1 MSPDA
6 KTNLSDVATD
16 PQLLSAM
23 VGLSESRSMAGLA
36 DPDQLG
42 IVVLPFANL
51 SGDSSQQY
59 LSDGIT
65 EDIIIRLARFKELKV
80 AARTAAFRFQGD
92 DINSR
97 DAARLLGARYVVKG
111 TALKNGSRLIISCQ
125 LLEALT
131 GNLLWGERYDRETA
145 DVFLVQDEVIGRI
158 VTALGGRVVAAGAT
172 SIRRK
177 PTEIWSAYDFFLRGR
192 DLCNAGNESASE
204 AFFVK
209 AIKLDPDFALAHA
222 WHAIA
227 LIGMFWTNADQVK
240 LNQAFQ
246 SASAALVLDP
256 NEAAAHH
263 TAGMALNYLRKFDR
277 SAFHFGRAIELNP
290 LDVNIRGDYA
300 NLLLHIGRNA
310 DALSMI
316 EEALKRDPY
325 PPAWLHN
332 AHGKIL
338 FFAKRF
344 KDAIS
349 TLENGNV
356 YHYRTHGFLAA
367 SHQIL
372 GNFEDARREV
382 GLMKE
387 SNVNVSFAQF
397 RATLAFA
404 DLTVLDFF
412 LEALRD
418 AGFDG

>member
-1 MSPDA
+1 MSADA

-36 DPDQLG
+36 EPDQLG
-42 IVVLPFANL
+42 IVVLPFTNL
-51 SGDSSQQY
+51 SGDSGQQY

-65 EDIIIRLARFKELKV
+65 EDIIIRLGRFKELKV
-80 AARTAAFRFQGD
+80 AARTAAFRFQGE
-92 DINSR
+92 DINSG

-131 GNLLWGERYDRETA
+131 GNLLWGERYDREA
-145 DVFLVQDEVIGRI
+145 VDVFLVQDEVIGRI
-158 VTALGGRVVAAGAT
+158 VTALGGRVVAAGTT

-177 PTEIWSAYDFFLRGR
+177 PTENWSAYDFFLRGR
-192 DLCNAGNESASE
+192 EHCNAGNEGAAE
-204 AFFVK
+204 PLFAK
-209 AIKLDPDFALAHA
+209 AVALDPDFALGHA
-222 WHAIA
+222 WHAIS
-227 LIGMFWTNADQVK
+227 LIGMFWNSADQEK

-246 SASAALVLDP
+246 SASAALALDP

-277 SAFHFGRAIELNP
+277 SVFHFGRAIELNP

-300 NLLLHIGRNA
+300 NLLLYIGRNA
-310 DALSMI
+310 DALSMV
-316 EEALKRDPY
+316 EEVFKRDPY
-325 PPAWLHN
+325 PPAWLHY
-332 AHGKIL
+332 AHGKFL

-356 YHYRTHGFLAA
+356 YHYRSHGLLAA
-367 SHQIL
+367 SHQLL

-382 GLMKE
+382 RLMKE
-387 SNVNVSFAQF
+387 SNANISFAHF
-397 RATLAFA
+397 SAIFAFA
-404 DLTVLDFF
+404 DLTSLDFF
-412 LEALRD
+412 FEALRN